1 MKKITLINLATFLVL
16 LFSTVV
22 GYSQLAPVTVP
33 TGGFHIDGDLQ
44 SNTPTNGVGDWIAGT
59 SGSGGGYVFDNA
71 GNPINI
77 SRTLRVIDRYDS
89 TLDNIFT
96 GGGKFNQNPSTA
108 WSWTSGKSGGKGD
121 INNVF
126 LHLGEEVISSTQ
138 SNQWLIIAS
147 DRFVTTGTSYI
158 DFEFLQGTL
167 TANVGG
173 SFTAGGPN
181 NGRTIGDLLIAV
193 EYSNGGS
200 TATVKFYK
208 WEAVGSGF
216 DYVLETPPPGAFGKT
231 NLVPA
236 ITFNLGAFGN
246 NSYAPYQF
254 VEAAINIT
262 AFFSINDPC
271 GGATFGNILV
281 KTKSSNAS
289 TAALDDFVN
298 PIPVQLNLG
307 TASISYNTSDFCG
320 ATAAV
325 TINGVGGGTFSSS
338 SPTNLIINS
347 TNGDIDVAAS
357 APGTYT
363 VTYSY
368 TTAGCPKTADVQV
381 IIPSASPPPT
391 TSPIAYCVG
400 DTASALTATGT
411 NLLWYTA
418 AIGGTGSPT
427 APTPSTV
434 SAGTT
439 TYYVSQTI
447 TNSCES
453 SRASLVV
460 TIDAQPVVSNQP
472 NQTLCNTSTFTMTQS
487 APSVGSGL
495 WTLVNGTAT
504 ITSPSSP
511 TTTITGVAAGT

>member
-16 LFSTVV
+16 LFSTTV
-22 GYSQLAPVTVP
+22 GYSQLAPITVP
-33 TGGFHIDGDLQ
+33 TGGFRIDGDLQ
-44 SNTPTNGVGDWIAGT
+44 SNTPTTGEGDWIQGP
-59 SGSGGGYVFDNA
+59 SGSGGYVFDNA

-108 WSWTSGKSGGKGD
+108 WSWTTNKAGGKGD

-126 LHLGEEVISSTQ
+126 LHLGEAT
-138 SNQWLIIAS
+138 NNDQWLIIAS
-147 DRFVTTGTSYI
+147 DRLVTTGASYI
-158 DFEFLQGTL
+158 DFEFLQNSL

-173 SFTAGGPN
+173 TFTAGGPN
-181 NGRTIGDLLIAV
+181 NGRTNGDLLIAV

-200 TATVKFYK
+200 NAIVKFYK
-208 WEAVGSGF
+208 WVNT
-216 DYVLETPPPGAFGKT
+216 DYVLQTPPATAFGQT
-231 NLVPA
+231 NLNA
-236 ITFNLGAFGN
+236 AATFTGGAFGN
-246 NSYAPYQF
+246 NTYSSYQF
-254 VEAAINIT
+254 VEAAINIS
-262 AFFSINDPC
+262 AFFTLNDPC
-271 GGATFGNILV
+271 GGAAFGNILV
-281 KTKSSNAS
+281 KTKSSNAP

-320 ATAAV
+320 ATASV
-325 TINGVGGGTFSSS
+325 TINGVQGGTFSSS
-338 SPTNLIINS
+338 SSNLSINTS
-347 TNGDIDVAAS
+347 TGEINVAAS
-357 APGTYT
+357 TPGTYT
-363 VTYSY
+363 VTYSF
-368 TTAGCPKTADVQV
+368 TTAGCPKTATVQV
-381 IIPSASPPPT
+381 IIPETSTPPT
-391 TSPIAYCVG
+391 TSPVAYCAG
-400 DTASALTATGT
+400 DIASALTATGT

-418 AIGGTGSPT
+418 STGGTGGST

-460 TIDAQPVVSNQP
+460 TINALPVVDAGSYGP
-472 NQTLCNTSTFTMTQS
+472 VCIDATDITL
-487 APSVGSGL
+487 VGSPVGGV
-495 WTLVNGTAT
+495 WSG
-504 ITSPSSP
+504 
-511 TTTITGVAAGT
+511 TGVTGNLFDP